1 MPGNFPVS
9 IANCMTISRT
19 NDHAKFKSNILYRML
34 YKNLIIITEN
44 IILDPKWIMAVLS
57 TAPGG
62 H

>member
-1 MPGNFPVS
+1 
-9 IANCMTISRT
+9 
-19 NDHAKFKSNILYRML
+19 ML
-34 YKNLIIITEN
+34 YKNLIIITLN